1 MVVLFSS
8 FHNGIFSCPSDSFS
22 GISHSK
28 KVKFEN
34 PARGGSPGP
43 RIRAGTPWPSD
54 PGFNSIDGLPAMV
67 FSPSGASDEASSSSS
82 SSSSWQG
89 GDEALTSRRADGYQ
103 KRGSLKRKREEA
115 HSSNSVQILEE
126 LSSPGLSKRV
136 ARGSDCE
143 YQLVQNEILR
153 SVSNSYEVLESL
165 GRGTFGQVAKC
176 WKRGTSEVVAIKI
189 LKSHPS
195 YARQGQNEVSILSRL
210 SRENAD
216 EFNFVRAYE
225 CFQHKKHICLVFE
238 MLGQSLYDFLKR
250 SKFSPLLL
258 KCIRPVL
265 QQVAKALM
273 KLKSLGLIHT
283 DLKPDNIML
292 VDPVRQPYRV
302 KVIDFGSASHF
313 SKAPSYLQSRYY
325 RSPEIILG
333 LPFCEAIDMW
343 SLGCVIAELFLGW
356 PLYPGA
362 SEYDQIRYI
371 SETQGLP
378 AECML
383 SAGTKTHYYFY
394 CYPLWRLKTP
404 SEHEAERGIKSK
416 ETRKY
421 ILNCLDDM
429 MQVNMTSLK
438 GTDVLA
444 EKADRREF
452 IDLLKKM
459 LTLDA
464 HKRITPVKTVNHLF
478 LTMTHLLHFPQSAHV
493 KSCLQNMEICKR
505 QCTGFDSSKTLFDVS
520 SSGISL
526 SKKVKFE
533 NHASGGSPG
542 PRVRAGSPWPS
553 DSGFNLFYGSPG
565 LVFSTSFQQSV
576 MSSYD
581 RSGSGSVLHHRPAAY
596 SLGRRKVNWYP
607 YL

>member
-1 MVVLFSS
+1 FRKVQGGKIV
-8 FHNGIFSCPSDSFS
+8 NTEKSCAGREPLALGF
-22 GISHSK
+22 G
-28 KVKFEN
+28 
-34 PARGGSPGP
+34 RGHPGP
-43 RIRAGTPWPSD
+43 RIRGSIQSMAYLPWS
-54 PGFNSIDGLPAMV
+54 

-89 GDEALTSRRADGYQ
+89 GDEALTSRRADGFQ

-126 LSSPGLSKRV
+126 LSSPWVVQACGQGQRLRV
-136 ARGSDCE
+136 PTGAERDPPLRLQQLRGFGVPGPWNLWPGR
-143 YQLVQNEILR
+143 Q
-153 SVSNSYEVLESL
+153 VLEA
-165 GRGTFGQVAKC
+165 GA
-176 WKRGTSEVVAIKI
+176 
-189 LKSHPS
+189 P
-195 YARQGQNEVSILSRL
+195 VSILSRL

-325 RSPEIILG
+325 RIVDRLRSSWVSHSVRPSICG
-333 LPFCEAIDMW
+333 T
-343 SLGCVIAELFLGW
+343 LGCVIAELFLGW

-362 SEYDQIRYI
+362 SEYDQV
-371 SETQGLP
+371 STWSFEL
-378 AECML
+378 C
-383 SAGTKTHYYFY
+383 
-394 CYPLWRLKTP
+394 
-404 SEHEAERGIKSK
+404 
-416 ETRKY
+416 
-421 ILNCLDDM
+421 LNARTASVVQTCSGF
-429 MQVNMTSLK
+429 VA
-438 GTDVLA
+438 VV
-444 EKADRREF
+444 
-452 IDLLKKM
+452 I
-459 LTLDA
+459 
-464 HKRITPVKTVNHLF
+464 
-478 LTMTHLLHFPQSAHV
+478 V

-542 PRVRAGSPWPS
+542 PRIQGS
-553 DSGFNLFYGSPG
+553 
-565 LVFSTSFQQSV
+565 T
-576 MSSYD
+576 
-581 RSGSGSVLHHRPAAY
+581 
-596 SLGRRKVNWYP
+596 
-607 YL
+607 